1 MDLKSLKSKLE
12 KLNSSNQPKEKK
24 EKKNVYW
31 KPTVGKEKIRVVP
44 SKYNPENPFT
54 ELDINYSL
62 NKTILSPE
70 NFQEKDPIVEFA
82 NKLKKENDKEKWI
95 LSKKIA
101 NKTRIFLPVIV
112 RGKEEEGVKL
122 WQFGKQ
128 VYMDFLNLADN
139 EDIGDFTDILEGRD
153 ITVTTA
159 GPESTGTPY
168 NKSTIMPDMKVS
180 PLHKDA
186 KLVEKW
192 LDEQPNPI
200 DQFTKYSYDEIMG
213 FLTTW
218 LTADDSEAETEEEEV
233 EIKPTKSSGKI
244 KDLFKE
250 G

>member
-31 KPTVGKEKIRVVP
+31 KPEVGKVKIRVVP
-44 SKYNPENPFT
+44 SKFNPENPFT
-54 ELDINYSL
+54 ELELNYSL
-62 NKTILSPE
+62 GKTILSPE
-70 NFQEKDPIVEFA
+70 NFNEKDPIVEFA

-159 GPESTGTPY
+159 GPESTGTAY
-168 NKSTIMPDMKVS
+168 NKSTIMPEMKVS

-186 KLVEKW
+186 KLVETW
-192 LDEQPNPI
+192 LNEQPNPI
-200 DQFTKYSYDEIMG
+200 EQFTRYSYEEIMG

-218 LTADDSEAETEEEEV
+218 LTTDDSEAEEEEV
-233 EIKPTKSSGKI
+233 EAKSTKSSDKI